1 MKALRVLVA
10 CEFSGTV
17 RDAFIR
23 AGHYAVSCDLLPSE
37 SDLWEAP
44 HLTCDVFHAIE
55 QEGPW
60 DLIIVHPPCTHLAVS
75 GNRWYAG
82 TELRQKAIEW
92 TGRLWKAM
100 FRAAPRF
107 ALENPVGALSTAYRP
122 PDQYIQPWQFGH
134 PETKKTG
141 LWLEGLPKL
150 EPTHEKPA
158 QIAERIWRMAP
169 SPNRAKERSRF
180 YPGIARAMA
189 DQWSTPQ

>member
-1 MKALRVLVA
+1 MRVLVG

-17 RDAFIR
+17 RDAFLAR
-23 AGHYAVSCDLLPSE
+23 GHDAMSCDLLPTE
-37 SDLWEAP
+37 SPGP
-44 HLTCDVFHAIE
+44 HYQGDIFDVINNS
-55 QEGPW
+55 W
-60 DLIIVHPPCTHLAVS
+60 DLVIVHPPCTHLAVS

-100 FRAAPRF
+100 VKAAPRF

-169 SPNRAKERSRF
+169 SPNRTKERSRF
-180 YPGIARAMA
+180 YPGIAKAMA
-189 DQWSTPQ
+189 DQWGRVQ